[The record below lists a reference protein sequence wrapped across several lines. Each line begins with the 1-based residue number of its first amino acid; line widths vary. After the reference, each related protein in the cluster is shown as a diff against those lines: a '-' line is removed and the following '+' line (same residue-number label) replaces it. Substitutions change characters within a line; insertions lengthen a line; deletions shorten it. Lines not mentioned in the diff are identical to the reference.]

1 MATTSLP
8 PSSLMPERLEF
19 TLSEFYLARRFF
31 GYNDIDFGGN
41 HNSPTYLLLGESTFC
56 KRSHYAS
63 IQKRKGRNSWDHQEI
78 PMPLEDRKSWVS
90 SLLVILSGFQQPRWS
105 PGVSPCFQAF
115 ATHKL
120 LECEIWVSTN
130 VVISWLQFQ
139 THDVAFF
146 LPKIHF
152 L

>member
-31 GYNDIDFGGN
+31 GYNGIDFGGN

-90 SLLVILSGFQQPRWS
+90 SLLVILSGFQQPRGPLLCLCSLS
-105 PGVSPCFQAF
+105 PIYFSACLAREIKYIELIIAGDDMVGVA
-115 ATHKL
+115 KL
-120 LECEIWVSTN
+120 NST
-130 VVISWLQFQ
+130 
-139 THDVAFF
+139 
-146 LPKIHF
+146 
-152 L
+152 